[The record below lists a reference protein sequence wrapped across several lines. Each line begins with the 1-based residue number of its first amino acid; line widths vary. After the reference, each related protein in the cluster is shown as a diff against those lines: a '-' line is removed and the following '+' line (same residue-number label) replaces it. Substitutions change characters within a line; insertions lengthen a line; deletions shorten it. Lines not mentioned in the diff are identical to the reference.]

1 MLFQL
6 CLMEFDISQIPYT
19 MGKQVSFDLFAAFL
33 YAFAAGLNTKNLDMK
48 WIISTGAAFLASIV
62 ACLFSQPG
70 DMILTATYKG
80 KGDAGRGFSSIV
92 QSIYKKHGMSG
103 FFLGVQARLAHVAS
117 IITTQ
122 LVIYDIVKM
131 SLGLPVTGSH

>member
-1 MLFQL
+1 
-6 CLMEFDISQIPYT
+6 
-19 MGKQVSFDLFAAFL
+19 MGKQVSFDLFAVLL
-33 YAFAAGLNTKNLDMK
+33 YTFASKFDTKNMDMK

-62 ACLFSQPG
+62 ACLSSQPG

-80 KGDAGRGFSSIV
+80 KGDAGRGFLPIIR
-92 QSIYKKHGMSG
+92 SIYAKHGLGG

-122 LVIYDIVKM
+122 LVIYDMVKL